1 MRNIEQHLKL
11 LVLAVDDDRTCL
23 FIMKACLKK
32 WNYQVTI
39 VKNANEALSMLGNKS
54 FDLVLTDVH
63 MPDMNGFELQRCI
76 IQEFSLPVILISA
89 DTRAE
94 VMCNGLK
101 NGAQRFLV
109 KPVMA
114 DDLKDIWQF
123 AKWWKRT
130 KNIISAPPSQIS
142 GSSQESVTMVDS
154 HNGKNTRLV
163 WTWDLHSRFVEAIL
177 LIGYHRA
184 VPTNILEVMNVEGLT
199 RRHVA
204 SHLQKY
210 QRFLQ
215 SVLDGKKRIE
225 FSRWIDPDYHS
236 RFASGNPDLIL
247 LKQLINGKQKRT
259 LASDN
264 LLRPT
269 KHENTRTPNGSKSSF
284 GRLPPFTI
292 GDGSSSRSNNATLM
306 QINDSSTNVASRVLG
321 NATLPKAQNE
331 YMGSLIR
338 NNTSNLIKNL
348 SYTTNQMDYSDQ
360 NTLADEND
368 NNTGNSGAHGG
379 ANNIMFSSTNNVT
392 PSSFSH
398 FWENFQSKQ
407 SINVGDKNSNYIF
420 YGNNINTDQL
430 TQEMDGEKKTDGSWF
445 DNIGREDEKDCWFD
459 IEIDEDEDYNPKKEF

>member
-1 MRNIEQHLKL
+1 MYS
-11 LVLAVDDDRTCL
+11 VLAVDDDRTCL

-154 HNGKNTRLV
+154 HNGNYNISLYVFFSLASESTHLDNTTGKNLQVRVVIYLLVFNTGKNTRLV

-204 SHLQKY
+204 SHLQ
-210 QRFLQ
+210 
-215 SVLDGKKRIE
+215 
-225 FSRWIDPDYHS
+225 
-236 RFASGNPDLIL
+236 
-247 LKQLINGKQKRT
+247 
-259 LASDN
+259 
-264 LLRPT
+264 
-269 KHENTRTPNGSKSSF
+269 
-284 GRLPPFTI
+284 
-292 GDGSSSRSNNATLM
+292 
-306 QINDSSTNVASRVLG
+306 
-321 NATLPKAQNE
+321 
-331 YMGSLIR
+331 
-338 NNTSNLIKNL
+338 NL

-430 TQEMDGEKKTDGSWF
+430 TQV
-445 DNIGREDEKDCWFD
+445 
-459 IEIDEDEDYNPKKEF
+459 